1 MVCKLTCSVLKV
13 ELAGFRV
20 VRGRNFCWKLFIFSL
35 LSVSAFVALLP
46 LFLTRTWS
54 FGAAEEQCEEWT
66 LEKLE
71 KFYVDDDDWE
81 YDDNAVNHLFPQHSN
96 NVASLCV
103 SVFCLLGW
111 YFLSPHNTA
120 LAEDLD
126 RSCKTAI

>member
-1 MVCKLTCSVLKV
+1 MVCRLTCSVLKV

-20 VRGRNFCWKLFIFSL
+20 VRGQNFWWELFVFSL
-35 LSVSAFVALLP
+35 LSVSAFVVLLP

-66 LEKLE
+66 WLKK
-71 KFYVDDDDWE
+71 KFVDDDEWE
-81 YDDNAVNHLFPQHSN
+81 FGDSVTHYLFPQHSN
-96 NVASLCV
+96 NVAALGV